1 LSKEA
6 KIGLLLGLVFIVA
19 IAVVLRGVH
28 RDSLAIMDESAGLS
42 KGQPEAS
49 ETVPLSSVVEQLSS
63 EHYPAVGRR
72 SVIPVNA
79 ERQELSGPGSVSA
92 PGAVSVEPNVSATD
106 SGQVRFVGELPGS
119 SSGVAMVMP
128 QQEGLT
134 SGVQSPGRVFMPP
147 SGMIERAVA
156 NLGQQRA
163 VAAPAVDQSRKY
175 VVCKGDALNSIA
187 VKFYGQAEGNRLVN
201 IERIYNANRNTM
213 RSIDEIQVG
222 QQLIIP
228 ALEGSVPGSS
238 RIQDSIS
245 ASLPAVTKE
254 KYYVV
259 QEGDSLW
266 SIATRKLGDGKRFNE
281 IARLNSKVI
290 GDKDNVYPGMR
301 LQMP

>member
-28 RDSLAIMDESAGLS
+28 RDSLTILDESAGLS

-63 EHYPAVGRR
+63 EHYPVVERR
-72 SVIPVNA
+72 SVVPVNA

-92 PGAVSVEPNVSATD
+92 SGEVSAGPNVSVTD
-106 SGQVRFVGELPGS
+106 SGQVRFVGELPNS
-119 SSGVAMVMP
+119 SSGAAAAMP
-128 QQEGLT
+128 QDGLT
-134 SGVQSPGRVFMPP
+134 SEVQSPGPVFMPP

-156 NLGQQRA
+156 NLGQQRTMA
-163 VAAPAVDQSRKY
+163 TPAVEQARKY
-175 VVCKGDALNSIA
+175 VVCKGDALSSIA

-213 RSIDEIQVG
+213 RCIDEIQVG

-228 ALEGSVPGSS
+228 ALEGDVSKSSKVPDNRSV
-238 RIQDSIS
+238 
-245 ASLPAVTKE
+245 SLPAATKE

-281 IARLNSKVI
+281 IVRLNSKVI